1 MTDKQHKDDLGRVSQ
16 QNSATDMVRGVEDGP
31 GDGLLDGLVKAA
43 FDATPFGRA
52 VSGRT
57 DFDKRDLDLNKM
69 IDLVEETDPAD
80 LESSGKALWDARDA
94 VKAAADEL
102 DGHIDQVHWV
112 GESGDAFRKWGAKLV
127 TNTHHLSDFAG
138 AAGDQI
144 TAAAVGLSSVR
155 GAMPARDTQAGRK
168 RPEHFTAAEKTADKD
183 GYEAAVKV
191 EKNRQ
196 EAINQM
202 NRLASYYAVSEEVLA
217 SLPAEDKM
225 PEFTSMPDV
234 GVPQPRR
241 QFAPDPVAPVT
252 GSGGGSDDGQ
262 TSGTAHRSAAV
273 GHITGHVSDASPTP
287 HTAASHHI
295 SPADVP
301 VGTNIDSVGTL
312 PPPATP
318 SAPHAPSVTS
328 ANPAGDGQPMTG
340 SGFGLPT
347 PGRGTVRGTN
357 GATGPRDSRA
367 FQRRSGTSN
376 ALGNGSARP
385 GGQGPANQMGRA
397 KASGQSGPNSGMK
410 SPMTGRAAAGGTSQ
424 APGSPTGRPNAMPST
439 GAARSNGVVGG
450 RPTQSGAGASKSG
463 PRIPRGTVVGAEGAR
478 NPRAAT
484 GGLGQRGSFGALE
497 SASKPGSGA
506 TGSRSRSGSPEA
518 ITGRPGAR
526 VSTAAAERNGM
537 TQGGTG
543 LVGRNRKKKSGDDE
557 TQEASRPDYLI
568 EDDETHLSEKHRR
581 GMPPVVD

>member
-1 MTDKQHKDDLGRVSQ
+1 MTDRQHKDDLGRVSQ

-31 GDGLLDGLVKAA
+31 GGGLLDGLVKAA

-112 GESGDAFRKWGAKLV
+112 GESGDAFRTWGAKLV

-234 GVPQPRR
+234 GVPQPKGRDARR
-241 QFAPDPVAPVT
+241 ESDPGAVGGSNRSAETALGGGGHHAAPVSGAHPHAPADAVTSTRGISATIPAPD
-252 GSGGGSDDGQ
+252 Q
-262 TSGTAHRSAAV
+262 
-273 GHITGHVSDASPTP
+273 
-287 HTAASHHI
+287 
-295 SPADVP
+295 P
-301 VGTNIDSVGTL
+301 VGTSIDSTATL
-312 PPPATP
+312 SPPTTGAGPGPATPTP
-318 SAPHAPSVTS
+318 SAPGTSGSQSSVY
-328 ANPAGDGQPMTG
+328 D
-340 SGFGLPT
+340 SGFRLPT
-347 PGRGTVRGTN
+347 PRAASSRGISKPSGLRTPPSAQGRAATSGSINPSVGRG
-357 GATGPRDSRA
+357 
-367 FQRRSGTSN
+367 
-376 ALGNGSARP
+376 
-385 GGQGPANQMGRA
+385 GGQGPSSQMGRA
-397 KASGQSGPNSGMK
+397 TATGQSTSRETGTGSKSPVMGRGATGGPSRANGSSTFGPNGGQGSG
-410 SPMTGRAAAGGTSQ
+410 AG
-424 APGSPTGRPNAMPST
+424 
-439 GAARSNGVVGG
+439 RSNGVVGG
-450 RPTQSGAGASKSG
+450 RARAASGPSSNGAS
-463 PRIPRGTVVGAEGAR
+463 RIPRGTVIGSEGTTNSRSVAGR
-478 NPRAAT
+478 PAQ
-484 GGLGQRGSFGALE
+484 GGTPT
-497 SASKPGSGA
+497 ASKGVMGKP
-506 TGSRSRSGSPEA
+506 TERNSRAS
-518 ITGRPGAR
+518 
-526 VSTAAAERNGM
+526 AERNGM
-537 TQGGTG
+537 TRGGAG
-543 LVGRNRKKKSGDDE
+543 LMCGSGREKFDDE
-557 TQEASRPDYLI
+557 ETQGTPRPDYLV

-581 GMPPVVD
+581 GMPPVID

>member
-1 MTDKQHKDDLGRVSQ
+1 MTDRQHKDDLGRVSQ
-16 QNSATDMVRGVEDGP
+16 QNSATDMARGVEDGP
-31 GDGLLDGLVKAA
+31 RGGLLDGLVRAA

-183 GYEAAVKV
+183 AYDAAVKV

-234 GVPQPRR
+234 GVPQPQR

-252 GSGGGSDDGQ
+252 GSGGGNGDGH
-262 TSGTAHRSAAV
+262 TSGTRHHSAAV
-273 GHITGHVSDASPTP
+273 GHITTHVSDTSPAP
-287 HTAASHHI
+287 HTNAGHHT
-295 SPADVP
+295 SPVDVP

-312 PPPATP
+312 PAPATA
-318 SAPHAPSVTS
+318 SAPHVPSVPS

-340 SGFGLPT
+340 GAFGFPAS
-347 PGRGTVRGTN
+347 GRGPVRATN
-357 GATGPRDSRA
+357 GATGLRDSWA
-367 FQRRSGTSN
+367 SQRRSGTSN
-376 ALGNGSARP
+376 ALGNGSGRA
-385 GGQGPANQMGRA
+385 GGQSPANQMGRA
-397 KASGQSGPNSGMK
+397 KASGQSGPDSGTK
-410 SPMTGRAAAGGTSQ
+410 SPMTGRAAANGTSR
-424 APGSPTGRPNAMPST
+424 APGSPAGRPNGMPST

-450 RPTQSGAGASKSG
+450 RPTQTGAGAPKSG
-463 PRIPRGTVVGAEGAR
+463 PRIPRGTVVGTEGTP

-484 GGLGQRGSFGALE
+484 GGPGQRSSFGALE

-506 TGSRSRSGSPEA
+506 TGSRSRSGSPQA
-518 ITGRPGAR
+518 ITGRLGAR
-526 VSTAAAERNGM
+526 VSTAATERNGM

-543 LVGRNRKKKSGDDE
+543 LVRTNRKKKSGDDE
-557 TQEASRPDYLI
+557 TRASSRPDYLI

-581 GMPPVVD
+581 DTPPVVD